1 VRAPVFEWARAVQ
14 EGVRGHNHA
23 ETPLVLNNLASPRR
37 ICFRGVDLFSQTLC
51 EGKSRAVVEP
61 VFHPDASETRCE
73 AALVLDVDP
82 VGLVWGKGQAEG
94 LLDQY
99 VNDRP

>member
-1 VRAPVFEWARAVQ
+1 
-14 EGVRGHNHA
+14 
-23 ETPLVLNNLASPRR
+23 
-37 ICFRGVDLFSQTLC
+37 
-51 EGKSRAVVEP
+51 VVEP
-61 VFHPDASETRCE
+61 VFRPDASETRCE

-82 VGLVWGKGQAEG
+82 VELVWGKGQAEG